1 MNLLKTFSSKKVP
14 KLTKWIYG
22 ISGISRDAVDTLV
35 SIFYIVYIQY
45 SGVLDANPS
54 AYASQLAVIIGFL
67 FFARLWDGIND
78 PIIGSLIANAHSK
91 MGKFKPWILLGAFI
105 SSVLLILL
113 FVVRPTGWAFV
124 FFFMVVYLLWEF
136 SFTLNDI
143 AYWSML
149 PSLTS
154 ETKERNEITSLVTLF
169 ASIGA
174 MAIVTIVPLT
184 VAGNAADQYGLIATL
199 TAVVFLL
206 SQSVLFI
213 FAQERT
219 QADTTFLKVKKV
231 QRLEMYK
238 TWIQNKPLFWIVW
251 VLLLY
256 YTGASIINN
265 FGLTY
270 FYLSLGYD
278 AGGAL
283 LPVLAVVFAL
293 STILTQ
299 SLYPRLT
306 RMMTRKTLVH
316 VSFGL
321 LLVGYGLFY
330 LLGSFGTLALI
341 PVQPIFLIPI
351 GFLIFS
357 GQSIFYV
364 TLMVML
370 SNTVEYNELK
380 TGLRN
385 ESVIYSLRPL
395 TAKIAASIQSGFV
408 YVFLL
413 ISGVFSVTSQ
423 ISSLE
428 NDRNNGLLT
437 GAEVV
442 DLANALIQEFQNTYD
457 WGLTIFKSGMIL
469 VPMVLFALAY
479 WILNHRVNL
488 DEKTYDKILKELK
501 QKKQP
506 N

>member
-1 MNLLKTFSSKKVP
+1 
-14 KLTKWIYG
+14 
-22 ISGISRDAVDTLV
+22 
-35 SIFYIVYIQY
+35 
-45 SGVLDANPS
+45 
-54 AYASQLAVIIGFL
+54 
-67 FFARLWDGIND
+67 
-78 PIIGSLIANAHSK
+78 
-91 MGKFKPWILLGAFI
+91 
-105 SSVLLILL
+105 
-113 FVVRPTGWAFV
+113 
-124 FFFMVVYLLWEF
+124 
-136 SFTLNDI
+136 
-143 AYWSML
+143 
-149 PSLTS
+149 
-154 ETKERNEITSLVTLF
+154 
-169 ASIGA
+169 
-174 MAIVTIVPLT
+174 
-184 VAGNAADQYGLIATL
+184 
-199 TAVVFLL
+199 
-206 SQSVLFI
+206 
-213 FAQERT
+213 
-219 QADTTFLKVKKV
+219 
-231 QRLEMYK
+231 
-238 TWIQNKPLFWIVW
+238 
-251 VLLLY
+251 
-256 YTGASIINN
+256 
-265 FGLTY
+265 
-270 FYLSLGYD
+270 LGYD

-299 SLYPRLT
+299 SFYPKLT
-306 RMMTRKTLVH
+306 SIMTRKTLIH

-370 SNTVEYNELK
+370 SNTVEFNELK
-380 TGLRN
+380 TGQRN

-408 YVFLL
+408 YLFLL

-442 DLANALIQEFQNTYD
+442 ELANALIQEFQNTYD

-469 VPMVLFALAY
+469 VPMVLFGVAY

-488 DEKTYDKILKELK
+488 DEKTYNKILKELK